1 MSCTLKKTRK
11 PPQKS
16 RKDKRSILKFWNKLS
31 SIPLVFPGCSHPLPQ
46 LFLLQFCSVSNFLPL
61 HQYGYKEDH

>member
-1 MSCTLKKTRK
+1 MSYTLKKTRK

-31 SIPLVFPGCSHPLPQ
+31 SIPLVFPGCRLLKLHPVSALTAK
-46 LFLLQFCSVSNFLPL
+46 LQ
-61 HQYGYKEDH
+61 KEEL